1 MDASGIGHIF
11 ILQTGEFFQLSLWS
25 PVLVALLGRFC
36 MNRRRKHLSRVLAAL
51 RNTLVLLAK
60 MKGRPD
66 LKGGRVQV
74 K

>member
-1 MDASGIGHIF
+1 MDASGTGHIF

-36 MNRRRKHLSRVLAAL
+36 MSRSREHLSRVLAAL

>member
-1 MDASGIGHIF
+1 M
-11 ILQTGEFFQLSLWS
+11 
-25 PVLVALLGRFC
+25 LVALLGRFC
-36 MNRRRKHLSRVLAAL
+36 MSRRREHLSRVLAAL